1 MADQPKP
8 QNHEM
13 WSAISPSHL
22 GLKAG
27 FWTGKDGDALKF
39 RSIVGWVTVLSRDVP
54 SEAPPRNSS
63 FAVVIGDNMFP
74 VLAVFLPDYFAV
86 FDKDLSEDEAKAAA
100 ASWRK
105 SGSSVEPQPNV
116 KGTGLA

>member
-1 MADQPKP
+1 
-8 QNHEM
+8 
-13 WSAISPSHL
+13 
-22 GLKAG
+22 
-27 FWTGKDGDALKF
+27 
-39 RSIVGWVTVLSRDVP
+39 
-54 SEAPPRNSS
+54 
-63 FAVVIGDNMFP
+63 
-74 VLAVFLPDYFAV
+74 VFLPDYFAV